1 MRKEWSE
8 SEEALLRRKYQYQT
22 VQKTAQMLN
31 RSVCS
36 VKRKAAKMGL
46 SHYNDKLSAKT
57 VAQAFDTE
65 ISVVKRWMDKFGLPS
80 KKVNRGTHYTY
91 YIDVKDFWKWAEK
104 HKDTINWSKYELK
117 SLVPE
122 PEWVSEAVLNYK
134 VVRHRQKFTPD
145 ELARI
150 KFLIC
155 RGKTYTDIAKEMQRS
170 YYSISHIGRKIFMK

>member
-1 MRKEWSE
+1 MKREWTE
-8 SEEALLRRKYQYQT
+8 SEERALRNRYQYQT

-31 RSVCS
+31 RSVYS

-57 VAQAFDTE
+57 VAQSFNTE
-65 ISVVKRWMDKFGLPS
+65 IRSVKRWIEKFGLPS
-80 KKVNRGTHYTY
+80 KKVNHGTHYTY
-91 YIDVKDFWKWAEK
+91 YIDVEDFWEWAEK

-122 PEWVSEAVLNYK
+122 PEWVNEIVFNYTT
-134 VVRHRQKFTPD
+134 VRHGQKFTPD

-155 RGKTYTDIAKEMQRS
+155 RGKTYSEIAKEMQRS
-170 YYSISHIGRKIFMK
+170 YYSISHIGRKIFM

>member
-1 MRKEWSE
+1 MKKEWTE
-8 SEEALLRRKYQYQT
+8 SEERALRNRYQYQT

-31 RSVCS
+31 RSIYS

-57 VAQAFDTE
+57 VAQSFNTE
-65 ISVVKRWMDKFGLPS
+65 IRSVKRWIEKFGLPS
-80 KKVNRGTHYTY
+80 KKVNHGTHYTY
-91 YIDVKDFWKWAEK
+91 YIDAEDFWKWAEK

-122 PEWVSEAVLNYK
+122 PEWVNEIVSNYTN
-134 VVRHRQKFTPD
+134 VRHGQKFTPD
-145 ELARI
+145 ELAKI

-155 RGKTYTDIAKEMQRS
+155 RGKTYSEIAKEMQRS
-170 YYSISHIGRKIFMK
+170 YYSISHIGRKIFM